1 MNKYISIITILGLFI
16 LLFLQSVWL
25 YNSYIST
32 KKEIIIKIS
41 DVLENA
47 INKETFFRLGTL
59 PEGTIVQSRPES
71 ENGKNIPE
79 FAYMQESLIQLG
91 APISLDSIT
100 F

>member
-41 DVLENA
+41 DVGSSL
-47 INKETFFRLGTL
+47 
-59 PEGTIVQSRPES
+59 TIRCKV
-71 ENGKNIPE
+71 
-79 FAYMQESLIQLG
+79 AY
-91 APISLDSIT
+91 
-100 F
+100 